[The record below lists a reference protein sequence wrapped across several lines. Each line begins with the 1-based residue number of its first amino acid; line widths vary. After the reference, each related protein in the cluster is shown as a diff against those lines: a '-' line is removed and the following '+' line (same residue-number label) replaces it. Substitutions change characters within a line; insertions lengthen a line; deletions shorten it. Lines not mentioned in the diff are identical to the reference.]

1 MAYVKGWAMPK
12 VEDLIEL
19 FIAPDILNK
28 TKVSAHVVLM
38 EKFFNSKQK
47 QFAKVYLKITGA
59 SEIRTART
67 MAAGRSSMNQGR
79 RLVYSSPSEQD
90 PTARSNHHLLA
101 NLAASS
107 SNDDLLFKIRTAFF
121 KGAVPV
127 FRQNIVNILE
137 RTWTSKLDKKQFELQ
152 NGLRVL
158 IYIKDVSHYLTNKN
172 EDTYGYT
179 YTISINGQDPEFLGI
194 KEPTFSDFMHQT
206 RLEKEKSI
214 EFCPCSAFE
223 IERVYFRLGS
233 NMTESVFK
241 NKLARLLNK
250 VWHDMNADSR
260 ERGLTSN
267 RVTVKN
273 KLDNSYFSVQSEKL
287 IRLAMTWLVD
297 GASPNPIYFKRPSIQ
312 DMMPYFV
319 NHSLSVYDGIPLI
332 NQSLSLSRFNGTE
345 QIRAGL
351 MKAWQ
356 KANPS
361 VRADVFYLRIED
373 RDNGELENLDDEKE
387 ESFIHLIDEDST
399 SVESNRTST
408 TSGLLL
414 NNKRRNAVG
423 PLIKSPTI
431 LNYYVGV
438 NDKTFD
444 AGEIQ
449 QPSLRMIME
458 EVRNLAPDTTFEKEF
473 VAPVDQPILVVPIHK
488 DNNPQSNNKNIN
500 LNNREKQPNGD
511 LIDDEIHLPGHVAK
525 KKSITMVAISVI
537 GGIIVVLG
545 LTVLI
550 GLFVRR

>member
-1 MAYVKGWAMPK
+1 MDEYYVAYVKGWNMPK

-19 FIAPDILNK
+19 FISAETLNK
-28 TKVSAHVVLM
+28 TKVNGHVVMM

-47 QFAKVYLKITGA
+47 QFAKVYLKISGA
-59 SEIRTART
+59 AELRNARILT
-67 MAAGRSSMNQGR
+67 KSSMNQGR
-79 RLVYSSPSEQD
+79 RLVFSSDQEP
-90 PTARSNHHLLA
+90 RSAAHPLLSS
-101 NLAASS
+101 LAS

-127 FRQNIVNILE
+127 FRQNIINILE

-194 KEPTFSDFMHQT
+194 KEPTFSDFMYHT
-206 RLEKEKSI
+206 RLEKENSI

-223 IERVYFRLGS
+223 IERVYFKLS
-233 NMTESVFK
+233 PNMTESAFK
-241 NKLARLLNK
+241 SKLARLLNK

-273 KLDNSYFSVQSEKL
+273 KLDSSYFTVQSEKL

-297 GASPNPIYFKRPSIQ
+297 GASPNPIYFRRPSIQ
-312 DMMPYFV
+312 DMLPYFA
-319 NHSLSVYDGIPLI
+319 NYSLTVYDGIPLI
-332 NQSLSLSRFNGTE
+332 NQSLTLYKYNSTE
-345 QIRAGL
+345 VVRDAL

-356 KANPS
+356 KVNPS
-361 VRADVFYLRIED
+361 VRGDVFYIKVE
-373 RDNGELENLDDEKE
+373 NELENSVRGE
-387 ESFIHLIDEDST
+387 EETFIDLVDEDSG
-399 SVESNRTST
+399 SSSESNRTT
-408 TSGLLL
+408 TRSILLS
-414 NNKRRNAVG
+414 NQRRNAVG
-423 PLIKSPTI
+423 PLVKTPTVF
-431 LNYYVGV
+431 NYFVGV

-449 QPSLRMIME
+449 QPSLRTIIQ
-458 EVRNLAPDTTFEKEF
+458 EVKRLDPGAKFEQDTIVEQ
-473 VAPVDQPILVVPIHK
+473 PVVVVPLHK
-488 DNNPQSNNKNIN
+488 DNIEPSNNENVI
-500 LNNREKQPNGD
+500 LSNREKEPN
-511 LIDDEIHLPGHVAK
+511 DEFTLPGHAA
-525 KKSITMVAISVI
+525 KKSITMVATSVI
-537 GGIIVVLG
+537 GMIVLILG
-545 LTVLI
+545 VTVLI